1 VQDQRRVTV
10 AADVVAHL
18 AGAVVAVDLEGRIRH
33 WSSGAER
40 SYGWSTAEAVG
51 QRIRELILLGEHE
64 RADAVKARTR
74 AGSEWVGEFSAVHED
89 GRRLVVWAEGL
100 GLDLHDAALLVTEVA
115 TDALRHGGPGVDL
128 WLRPVEDGGLRV
140 EIVDGRAESLPRLR
154 IPDDD
159 DEGGGGL
166 LGERA
171 GPSWASE
178 RLPAGTCVW
187 FEVAPPL
194 AGLGPDH

>member
-1 VQDQRRVTV
+1 
-10 AADVVAHL
+10 
-18 AGAVVAVDLEGRIRH
+18 
-33 WSSGAER
+33 
-40 SYGWSTAEAVG
+40 
-51 QRIRELILLGEHE
+51 
-64 RADAVKARTR
+64 
-74 AGSEWVGEFSAVHED
+74 VHED

-154 IPDDD
+154 IADDD
-159 DEGGGGL
+159 DEGGGEL

-171 GPSWASE
+171 GPVV
-178 RLPAGTCVW
+178 GK
-187 FEVAPPL
+187 
-194 AGLGPDH
+194 

>member
-1 VQDQRRVTV
+1 MTV

-100 GLDLHDAALLVTEVA
+100 GLDLHDAALPVTEVA
-115 TDALRHGGPGVDL
+115 TNALRHGGPAWTCGCDRSRTAACGSRS
-128 WLRPVEDGGLRV
+128 WTAARSRCRACGSPTTTT
-140 EIVDGRAESLPRLR
+140 RAE
-154 IPDDD
+154 
-159 DEGGGGL
+159 GGCL
-166 LGERA
+166 VSVLAR
-171 GPSWASE
+171 SWASE

-187 FEVAPPL
+187 FELAPPL